1 MPRPKGSKNK
11 VKNLKGRTA
20 ADYAAALAEK
30 NAEKDQLN
38 SEILAINAQIAE
50 LKDQL
55 KAKKA
60 AVKST
65 DKVIAKLQEKQ
76 AAEEAKETQQAHKAE
91 IDSAV
96 QKLITSGISVQEILE
111 KLQ

>member
-38 SEILAINAQIAE
+38 GEISAINAQIAE

-76 AAEEAKETQQAHKAE
+76 AAFRNSSPAA
-91 IDSAV
+91 
-96 QKLITSGISVQEILE
+96 SVFRKSWKNCSNFLDF
-111 KLQ
+111 